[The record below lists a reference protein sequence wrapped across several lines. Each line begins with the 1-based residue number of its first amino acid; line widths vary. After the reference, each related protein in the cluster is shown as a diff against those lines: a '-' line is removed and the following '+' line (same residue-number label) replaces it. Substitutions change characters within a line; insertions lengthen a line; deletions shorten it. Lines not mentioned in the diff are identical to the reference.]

1 MGGMNETEGDHQWP
15 QNTGSLRPGRRQFV
29 GGFLA
34 ASLLAFGPKTAQ
46 AARADGFSTETTK
59 AINGARS
66 AMYFTRWGAGAH
78 DGRSWQN
85 AMPIERLSKSQAL
98 VMPGN
103 ALLIGVDPAKPF
115 VYELG
120 RKKPQVFVRKS
131 GSNDAPIIIAAGATA
146 GVEGLNLP
154 SVAGDDMQFRSVA
167 PWSVK
172 TFGKTKG
179 PPFFIGIENDASH
192 ILLAGFRMEG
202 TSADGFFKFRSG
214 KIRSADFDDIT
225 FSDVDAVSVGRVIEA
240 DEGSRL
246 TNITVRNCRA
256 FGIIRGFARFHNL
269 SQSTLRDLD
278 LDANHL
284 DAGAKNVCQLI
295 AVEKGAD
302 ILFENI
308 LLKNAIS
315 TKTLPDGS
323 PGYTQGDG
331 IVCEKGTK
339 RVRIRNCHGSSMG
352 DAAFDLKTV
361 DVTVEDSSSE
371 DCKFGARVWS
381 AGKNLIRNCTFIRPV
396 TRAATEG
403 CCIQVSGQCDVVDTK
418 LQAGDGTF
426 ALGLN
431 RLKRGEP
438 PIVRLH
444 GGSIQLDGEAGLAR
458 TNATGT
464 VELHDVAVNGELRT
478 ETYHLDN
485 NTAR

>member
-1 MGGMNETEGDHQWP
+1 MRVKNDAKGDRQWLEEAA
-15 QNTGSLRPGRRQFV
+15 SLRPGRRQFV

-34 ASLLAFGPKTAQ
+34 AGLLAFAPKMAQ

-59 AINGARS
+59 AINAARS
-66 AMYFTRWGAGAH
+66 VKYFTRWGTGAH
-78 DGRSWQN
+78 DGLSWRN
-85 AMPIERLSKSQAL
+85 AMPIEWLSKSQAL
-98 VMPGN
+98 VVPGD
-103 ALLIGVDPAKPF
+103 ALLIGVDPAKPY

-120 RKKPQVFVRKS
+120 RKKPQVFLRKS
-131 GSNDAPIIIAAGATA
+131 GNNEAPIIVAAGIAAEAE
-146 GVEGLNLP
+146 VLSLP
-154 SVAGDDMQFRSVA
+154 SAVGDDMQFQNVA

-192 ILLAGFRMEG
+192 LLLAGFRMEG

-214 KIRSADFDDIT
+214 KARSADFDDIT
-225 FSDVDAVSVGRVIEA
+225 FSDIEAVSVGRVIEA
-240 DEGSRL
+240 DEGARL
-246 TNITVRNCRA
+246 SNITVRNCRA
-256 FGIIRGFARFHNL
+256 FGIVRGFARFHNL
-269 SQSTLRDLD
+269 SHSTLRDLD

-331 IVCEKGTK
+331 IVCEKATQ
-339 RVRIRNCHGSSMG
+339 RVTIRNCHGSSMG

-361 DVTVEDSSSE
+361 DVTIENSSSV

-381 AGKNLIRNCTFIRPV
+381 AGKNLIRDCSFSRPV

-403 CCIQVSGQCDVVDTK
+403 CCIQVSGLCDVVDTK

-431 RLKRGEP
+431 QLKRGEP
-438 PIVRLH
+438 PIIRLH
-444 GGSIQLDGEAGLAR
+444 GGAIQLDGGAGLAR

-464 VELHDVAVNGELRT
+464 VELHDVAVNGEMRT

-485 NTAR
+485 NTVR